1 MDSLFLLKGYLK
13 DLLRHHVQ
21 KKILF
26 KRNMYRKDIERTCL
40 NKLTKLKC
48 SDMEKDYSNFFL
60 MTATLQILKKRL
72 LNKKNTLKPFDME
85 LRKAIP
91 KKLFVSEEENNCQ
104 EELNLT
110 PQDKIGNID
119 WCKCEYE
126 CKLMAIFGE
135 SFC

>member
-26 KRNMYRKDIERTCL
+26 KRNTYRKDIERTCL

-72 LNKKNTLKPFDME
+72 LNEKKT
-85 LRKAIP
+85 R
-91 KKLFVSEEENNCQ
+91 
-104 EELNLT
+104 
-110 PQDKIGNID
+110 
-119 WCKCEYE
+119 
-126 CKLMAIFGE
+126 
-135 SFC
+135 